1 MVSNDNRRAGHSIWY
16 TQCWVHFDYT
26 TVGHV
31 TADVRADG
39 DCQPG
44 GSAFYSALQA
54 ARLGKRALIV
64 TRGVAS
70 ELEELLSPYR
80 DELALEIQEA
90 PCTTSMATSGK
101 GRERAQRVLA
111 WAGAM
116 DTELA
121 VDTAV
126 LHLAPIARE
135 TTGEWTGTAGFVG
148 LTPQGLLRRWSS
160 QNERIAL
167 EALDRAQLPERYD
180 AAVISALE
188 RPFCAALFDGC
199 AVIAVTD
206 EAAPTELTIAAEEP
220 LCVDVPVV
228 EQMRE
233 DLGAGDVFAA
243 AFFIGL
249 ADGEDPLSAAAF
261 ANAAASLRIS
271 GYGPAAVPDG
281 AAIAARLSALG

>member
-1 MVSNDNRRAGHSIWY
+1 MASNDNRRAGHSIWY
-16 TQCWVHFDYT
+16 TQCWVRFDYT

-31 TADVRADG
+31 TADVTADG

-54 ARLGKRALIV
+54 ARLGKRALII

-70 ELEELLSPYR
+70 ELEELLAPYR

-90 PCTTSMATSGK
+90 PCTTSLATSGK
-101 GRERAQRVLA
+101 GHERAQQVLA

-116 DTELA
+116 DAELT

-135 TTGEWTGTAGFVG
+135 TANGWCGEAGFVG

-160 QNERIAL
+160 QNEQIVL
-167 EALDRAQLPERYD
+167 EQLDRSQLPERYD

-188 RPFCAALFDGC
+188 RPFCAALLDGH

-206 EAAPTELTIAAEEP
+206 EAGPTELLLAAQAP
-220 LCVDVPVV
+220 QRVDVPAV
-228 EQMRE
+228 ERMRE

-249 ADGEDPLSAAAF
+249 ADGKDPLRSATF
-261 ANAAASLRIS
+261 ANAAASLRVS
-271 GYGPAAVPDG
+271 GYGPAAVPTR
-281 AAIAARLSALG
+281 AAIATRLSALG